1 MAWIKAQNLHL
12 SLGGPALLD
21 GVNFAIEAGDR
32 VCLVGRNGV
41 GKSTLLKVLAREL
54 PLDSGKILLQPGS
67 QIRYLTQEIPTGL
80 AGTVSDVVA
89 SGFAPLPRQSLEHPP
104 SNTDWPPD
112 PPSPETTLGW
122 NPSVRLETIL
132 SRLNLESDKEFTTLS
147 GGLKRRVLMARALVS
162 NPEILLLDEPT
173 NHLDITAIAGLE
185 KMFADY
191 TGCLVFVTHDR
202 MFADKVATRIFELD
216 RGRLTDWPGHYARY
230 IELRELRLQTEAEQE
245 ALFDK
250 KLQREEVWIRQGI
263 KARRTR
269 NMGRVRAL
277 EKLRETRR
285 VRRER
290 MGNVR
295 LRLEEAEKSGKLV
308 MEARNV
314 SYQYDGVH
322 YIKDFSTVIQRGDR
336 IGIIGPNGC
345 GKSTLLGLLLGRLT
359 PLTGQIH
366 LGTRL
371 EVAYF
376 DQLRATLDE
385 EKSVADNVANGRQQ
399 VDFAGRSRHII
410 GYLEDFLFAPD
421 RARMPVKALSGGE
434 RNRLLLARLFLQP
447 ANLLVMDEPTNDL
460 DVETLELLEG
470 VVGDYAGTLIL
481 VSHDRTFL
489 NNVVTS
495 TLVFE
500 GQGKIEEYVGGYDD
514 WLTQRPPAEETSKE
528 RLSEKKKKTGEKNR
542 PRRKNIAEK
551 KELAA
556 IPGQIE
562 TLEKELA
569 TLHQTMADPA
579 FYKNAQGQEVAE
591 VQQKSQQLE
600 HTLAE
605 TFQRWEALEAIP
617 D

>member
-1 MAWIKAQNLHL
+1 MTWIKAQNVSI
-12 SLGGPALLD
+12 SLGGPPLLD
-21 GVNFAIEAGDR
+21 GVHFAIEAKDR

-41 GKSTLLKVLAREL
+41 GKSTLLRLLAGHLSPDNGRIFV
-54 PLDSGKILLQPGS
+54 KPGS
-67 QIRYLTQEIPTGL
+67 RIRYLPQEIPVTLSGL
-80 AGTVSDVVA
+80 VREVVA
-89 SGFAPLPRQSLEHPP
+89 SGLEE
-104 SNTDWPPD
+104 
-112 PPSPETTLGW
+112 SPFPQHNPTSGEDHTVSIPAADQEW
-122 NPSVRLETIL
+122 NREVLVETIH
-132 SRLNLESDKEFTTLS
+132 SRLNLDGDLDFSTLS
-147 GGLKRRVLMARALVS
+147 GGLKRRVLLARALVS

-185 KMFADY
+185 KMFLDFP
-191 TGCLVFVTHDR
+191 GCLIFVTHDR

-216 RGRLTDWPGHYARY
+216 RGQLSDWPGHYAEFVR
-230 IELRELRLQTEAEQE
+230 LRDLKAQTEAQQE

-250 KLQREEVWIRQGI
+250 KLKEEEAWIRQGI

-277 EKLRETRR
+277 ERLRDLRHA
-285 VRRER
+285 RRER

-295 LRLEEAEKSGKLV
+295 LRLEEAEKSGQLV
-308 MEARNV
+308 IEVEDV
-314 SYQYDGVH
+314 SYQYDGVSIIDH
-322 YIKDFSTVIQRGDR
+322 FSTIIQRGDR
-336 IGIIGPNGC
+336 VGIIGPNGC

-359 PLTGQIH
+359 PHTGHVRQ
-366 LGTRL
+366 GTRL

-376 DQLRATLDE
+376 DQMRTALDE

-399 VDFAGRSRHII
+399 VEFAGRSRHII
-410 GYLEDFLFAPD
+410 SYLEDFLFAPD

-470 VVGDYAGTLIL
+470 VVGDFAGTLIL

-500 GQGKIEEYVGGYDD
+500 GHGKIGDYAGGYDD
-514 WLTQRPPAEETSKE
+514 WLMQRPAPEEIIREKPI
-528 RLSEKKKKTGEKNR
+528 EKKKKPVDKNR
-542 PRRKNIAEK
+542 PRRKNPVEK
-551 KELAA
+551 KELALL
-556 IPGQIE
+556 PSRIE
-562 TLEKELA
+562 TLERELSI
-569 TLHQTMADPA
+569 LHQTMSNPQ
-579 FYKNAQGQEVAE
+579 FYKNGTGQEVAAI
-591 VQQKSQQLE
+591 QHQAQQLE
-600 HTLAE
+600 QALADAY
-605 TFQRWEALEAIP
+605 QRWETLEAIP